1 MSLNRFLIMHKCHT
15 IQPFGSLNRFLIK
28 FIFVFK
34 LLVDMFQL
42 HTVHIYVSL
51 PRLITCSDSSGATF
65 RSFSLNDPLLNVVT
79 FVSVNTYF
87 DIYIFICISAH
98 MVIISLN

>member
-1 MSLNRFLIMHKCHT
+1 MHKCHT

-51 PRLITCSDSSGATF
+51 PRLITFSDSSGATF